1 MKNCKQIA
9 TEWGLS
15 ERTVNDLC
23 KKNKIDGA
31 IKVGKM
37 WKIPDDAKKPI
48 DGRITSGKY
57 VRHSA
62 GVTRK
67 PLPIGISDYVRAQA
81 DYYYVDKTMLIKEF
95 LDQKPLVSLFTRPRR
110 FGKTLNMDML
120 RVFFEISEENTSK
133 YFEDK
138 AIWQCGEE
146 YRNQQ
151 GQYPVVFLTFKDVKF
166 DSWKATLD
174 KIRDL
179 LQEEFGRHQ
188 ELATS
193 ERIAEYEKTYFA
205 KIINGDASEVDLTA
219 SLAKLSQMLTKHYG
233 KAPII
238 IIDEYDTPIQEG
250 YSKDFYDEIIGFM
263 RNFFSG
269 AFKDNKN
276 LTYGFL
282 TGILRIAQESIFSG
296 LNNLTV
302 NSVMDE
308 EYDQFFGFT
317 VSEVREML
325 KYYGVLDK
333 EEELKDWYDGYLFG
347 STEIYNPWSVI
358 NYISRGCI
366 PQAYWVNTG
375 KNEIL
380 EDVLKVATE
389 DITERLYSLLQGER
403 VIARIDQNVVYR
415 SLSED
420 PANIY
425 SLLLVA
431 GYLKTPKKELQADG
445 SYLCEV
451 SIPNREIAAVYKS
464 EVLSHLLQIG
474 AITRTTANKIAES
487 LYANDYKNLQKAIAE
502 YMDKSVSFYDAGAEG
517 FYHGLVLGLIALM
530 DNQYKIKS
538 NRESG
543 DGRYDIGLFPRED
556 RYPGKNNNT
565 LLDMWS
571 YVRHYDENMFE
582 RLQANGYISTLDESI
597 FEKTEDEIILCLGY
611 DGLYGVNNINRYMQK
626 VNPSNPVEWGNW
638 VYKVG
643 DKVLFND
650 NKRFGS
656 VLYNNLKGTI
666 VTIDRKDEE
675 IVFQIQIDKKISDRD
690 IFYTDLKLHDC
701 ACEGKS
707 IVEFSVKKRIE
718 KDSDTDYSE
727 QVVPFQIA
735 YAVSIHKAQGLEY
748 KSVKVVITEDVDEQ
762 ISHNIFYTAIT
773 RTTDKLKIYLSKET
787 QKKLATKFVESN
799 VGLKQAQIFAQHAGL
814 KLKNKLSS

>member
-1 MKNCKQIA
+1 MKSSEQFAI
-9 TEWGLS
+9 EWNRS
-15 ERTVNDLC
+15 KRAINDLC
-23 KKNKIDGA
+23 NKGKIPGA
-31 IKVGKM
+31 IKEGRK
-37 WKIPDDAKKPI
+37 WLIPDDAVRPVDK
-48 DGRITSGKY
+48 RVSSGKY
-57 VRHSA
+57 AKKKTANNKS
-62 GVTRK
+62 
-67 PLPIGISDYVRAQA
+67 LPIGISDYVRAQA
-81 DYYYVDKTMLIKEF
+81 DYYYVDKTLLIKEF

-120 RVFFEISEENTSK
+120 RVFFEISEEDTSK
-133 YFEDK
+133 YFENK
-138 AIWQCGEE
+138 AIWRCGEE
-146 YRNQQ
+146 YRRQQ
-151 GQYPVVFLTFKDVKF
+151 GQYPVVFLTLKDVKF

-174 KIRDL
+174 KIKDL

-188 ELATS
+188 EIADSDRL
-193 ERIAEYEKTYFA
+193 AEYEKTYFA
-205 KIINGDASEVDLTA
+205 KIINGEASEVDLTV

-308 EYDQFFGFT
+308 KYDQFFGFT
-317 VSEVREML
+317 ASEVRDML
-325 KYYGVLDK
+325 EYYGALDK
-333 EEELKDWYDGYLFG
+333 EAELKDWYDGYLFG

-358 NYISRGCI
+358 NYISKGCI

-380 EDVLKVATE
+380 EDVLKVATD

-403 VIARIDQNVVYR
+403 VIAQIDQNVVYR

-464 EVLSHLLQIG
+464 EILSHLLQIG

-487 LYANDYKNLQKAIAE
+487 LYANDYKKLQKAIAE
-502 YMDKSVSFYDAGAEG
+502 YMDKSISFYDAGAEG

-543 DGRYDIGLFPRED
+543 DGRYDISLFPREG
-556 RYPGKNNNT
+556 RYPGIIMELKWKKD
-565 LLDMWS
+565 LS
-571 YVRHYDENMFE
+571 ADE
-582 RLQANGYISTLDESI
+582 LSGLADEA
-597 FEKTEDEIILCLGY
+597 L
-611 DGLYGVNNINRYMQK
+611 
-626 VNPSNPVEWGNW
+626 
-638 VYKVG
+638 
-643 DKVLFND
+643 
-650 NKRFGS
+650 
-656 VLYNNLKGTI
+656 
-666 VTIDRKDEE
+666 
-675 IVFQIQIDKKISDRD
+675 IQIDEKRYDAEMKEDGIQDILKFGIAFSGKK
-690 IFYTDLKLHDC
+690 
-701 ACEGKS
+701 
-707 IVEFSVKKRIE
+707 VSVK
-718 KDSDTDYSE
+718 
-727 QVVPFQIA
+727 
-735 YAVSIHKAQGLEY
+735 
-748 KSVKVVITEDVDEQ
+748 
-762 ISHNIFYTAIT
+762 
-773 RTTDKLKIYLSKET
+773 
-787 QKKLATKFVESN
+787 TK
-799 VGLKQAQIFAQHAGL
+799 
-814 KLKNKLSS
+814 